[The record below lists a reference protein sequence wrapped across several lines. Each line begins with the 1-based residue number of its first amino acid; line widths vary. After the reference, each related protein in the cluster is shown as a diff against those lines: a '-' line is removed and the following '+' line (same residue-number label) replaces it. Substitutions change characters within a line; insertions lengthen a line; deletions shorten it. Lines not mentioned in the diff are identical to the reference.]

1 MLALRILRAPRNAKR
16 FKEVP
21 STPSSV
27 RGDWLCLFVLTA
39 SRLVHEQNLI
49 PKGILV
55 GQECDAAFDVHDPTG
70 SSLPKKQG

>member
-1 MLALRILRAPRNAKR
+1 M
-16 FKEVP
+16 
-21 STPSSV
+21 
-27 RGDWLCLFVLTA
+27 
-39 SRLVHEQNLI
+39 RLVYDQNLI

>member
-1 MLALRILRAPRNAKR
+1 MPKGLKKSPARLP
-16 FKEVP
+16 V
-21 STPSSV
+21 V